1 MRKNGVSFYTLN
13 LEIDETQPKKKEKK
27 ALPDFHK
34 TQKENLIKRLETDV
48 EINRSQ
54 RGKGTITISFKNDT
68 DFERIISLL
77 E

>member
-1 MRKNGVSFYTLN
+1 MECIFQTENRAFASK
-13 LEIDETQPKKKEKK
+13 LEYHIKQLTKV
-27 ALPDFHK
+27 
-34 TQKENLIKRLETDV
+34 QKENLIKRLETDV
-48 EINRSQ
+48 DINRSQ